1 MTFCGNRRAAM
12 YWKKNSINVFLQF
25 SRSAWQR
32 AIEAN
37 KFEYFFPFS
46 INSTTWSDCLTR
58 LLLTP
63 APLFLMNIASILSA
77 LVVFIAFWIINNSTT
92 LNWVATAEIFGGC
105 GRAMGPEWKKN
116 NNKKI
121 NDDSISC
128 KAAGIC
134 VLIRFADRCTKER
147 DFVWVANARR
157 GRRSVFT
164 TETN

>member
-1 MTFCGNRRAAM
+1 MEIDARRCIE
-12 YWKKNSINVFLQF
+12 KNSINVFLQF

-32 AIEAN
+32 AREAN
-37 KFEYFFPFS
+37 KFEYFFSFS

-63 APLFLMNIASILSA
+63 APLFW
-77 LVVFIAFWIINNSTT
+77 WISPRFSRLLLFLLHFELLIIPLRWIESRLRRSLAAVDVRWAQN
-92 LNWVATAEIFGGC
+92 E
-105 GRAMGPEWKKN
+105 KKN
-116 NNKKI
+116 NNRKI